1 MKKFLIAV
9 LFVIVCPMSL
19 ALAGDTGA
27 AASYPGGQ
35 VLEGLS
41 IDSELMGEQVNF
53 AVYLPPDYAVSTR
66 KYPVLYL
73 LHGYS
78 DDETG
83 WIQFGEVNVSADQL
97 ISSGEVP
104 SMIIVMPDGGVTW
117 YVDDYTG
124 KVPWEKMFLEELIP
138 HIEKTYRVRAKRE
151 FRAISGLS
159 MGGYGSLGM
168 AMRNPD
174 MFAACVAFSAG
185 IWSDEQ
191 LVKQTPEQYDR
202 YLRIPFGPLQGDP
215 PDLSEHFWN
224 NNPVRLAETLPVEE
238 LNKVRW
244 YIDCGDDDFL
254 YSGNSTLHMIMRDRE
269 INHEYRVR
277 DGAHSWIYWRTGIRD
292 GLRFIAKSFHR

>member
-1 MKKFLIAV
+1 MKR
-9 LFVIVCPMSL
+9 LFVAAGIMFLFFSSAN
-19 ALAGDTGA
+19 ALEADGST
-27 AASYPGGQ
+27 ASFSRGQ

-41 IDSELMGEQVNF
+41 IDSKLMGQEVNF
-53 AVYLPPDYAVSTR
+53 AVYLPPDYSISTR

-78 DDETG
+78 GDETD

-104 SMIIVMPDGGVTW
+104 AMIIVMPDGGVTW
-117 YVDDYTG
+117 YVDDYSG
-124 KVPWEKMFLEELIP
+124 KVPWGKMFLEELIP

-168 AMRNPD
+168 AMRNLD
-174 MFAACVAFSAG
+174 KFAACVAFSAG
-185 IWSDEQ
+185 IWSDDH
-191 LVKQTPEQYDR
+191 LVGQWSEQYDQ
-202 YLRIPFGPLQGDP
+202 YLKVPFGPLQGDP
-215 PDLSEHFWN
+215 PALSEHFWS
-224 NNPVRLAETLPVEE
+224 NNPIRLAETLPIEE
-238 LNKVRW
+238 LSKVRW

-254 YSGNSTLHMIMRDRE
+254 YKGNSTLHMVLRDRK

-277 DGAHSWIYWRTGIRD
+277 DGSHTWVYWRVGIRD
-292 GLRFIAKSFHR
+292 GLRFIGKVFHR

>member
-1 MKKFLIAV
+1 MKKIFVLTIIGLLFSGAV
-9 LFVIVCPMSL
+9 SVLG
-19 ALAGDTGA
+19 ANNAGV
-27 AASYPGGQ
+27 SFPRGQ

-41 IDSELMGEQVNF
+41 IDSKLMGKEVNF
-53 AVYLPPDYAVSTR
+53 AVYLPPDYSISTR

-83 WIQFGEVNVSADQL
+83 WIQFGEVNVSADEL
-97 ISSGEVP
+97 INRGEIP
-104 SMIIVMPDGGVTW
+104 ATIIVMPDGGVTW
-117 YVDDYTG
+117 YVDDYSG
-124 KVPWEKMFLEELIP
+124 KVPWEKMFIEELIP
-138 HIEKTYRVRAKRE
+138 FIEQNYRARAKRE

-159 MGGYGSLGM
+159 MGGYGSLGL

-174 MFAACVAFSAG
+174 KFAACVAFSAG
-185 IWSDEQ
+185 IWADEE
-191 LVKQTPEQYDR
+191 LVGQSTEQYDR
-202 YLRIPFGPLQGDP
+202 YLEVPFGPLQGDP
-215 PDLSEHFWN
+215 PALSEKFWS
-224 NNPVRLAETLPVEE
+224 NNPVRLAQTLPAEE

-254 YSGNSTLHMIMRDRE
+254 YRGNSTLHMILRERE

-277 DGAHSWIYWRTGIRD
+277 DGSHTWIYWRVGIRD

>member
-1 MKKFLIAV
+1 
-9 LFVIVCPMSL
+9 
-19 ALAGDTGA
+19 
-27 AASYPGGQ
+27 
-35 VLEGLS
+35 
-41 IDSELMGEQVNF
+41 
-53 AVYLPPDYAVSTR
+53 
-66 KYPVLYL
+66 
-73 LHGYS
+73 
-78 DDETG
+78 
-83 WIQFGEVNVSADQL
+83 
-97 ISSGEVP
+97 
-104 SMIIVMPDGGVTW
+104 
-117 YVDDYTG
+117 
-124 KVPWEKMFLEELIP
+124 
-138 HIEKTYRVRAKRE
+138 
-151 FRAISGLS
+151 
-159 MGGYGSLGM
+159 MGGYGSLGL

-202 YLRIPFGPLQGDP
+202 YLRIPFGPLQGEP

>member
-1 MKKFLIAV
+1 MKKMFFAAV
-9 LFVIVCPMSL
+9 MVSFCLGSVMV
-19 ALAGDTGA
+19 TGA
-27 AASYPGGQ
+27 DSRGSYFSRGQ

-41 IDSELMGEQVNF
+41 IESGLMGQDVNF
-53 AVYLPPDYAVSTR
+53 AVYLPPDYSVSTR

-83 WIQFGEVNVSADQL
+83 WIQFGEVNVAADEL

-104 SMIIVMPDGGVTW
+104 AMIIVMPDGGVSW

-124 KVPWEKMFLEELIP
+124 EAPWEKMFLEELVP

-159 MGGYGSLGM
+159 MGGYGSLGL
-168 AMRNPD
+168 AMRHPD

-185 IWSDEQ
+185 IWADDQ
-191 LVKQTPEQYDR
+191 LGKQTPEQYDR
-202 YLRIPFGPLQGDP
+202 YLKVPFGPLQGDP
-215 PDLSEHFWN
+215 PQLSEHFWN

-254 YSGNSTLHMIMRDRE
+254 YAGNSTLHMIMRNRGID
-269 INHEYRVR
+269 HEYRVR
-277 DGAHSWIYWRTGIRD
+277 DGGHSWIYWRTGIRD

>member
-1 MKKFLIAV
+1 MRKLLIAV
-9 LFVIVCPMSL
+9 TVFFFC
-19 ALAGDTGA
+19 LAGVGLSGDSGR
-27 AASYPGGQ
+27 SGIYSGGQ

-41 IDSELMGEQVNF
+41 IDSKLMGTQVNF

-83 WIQFGEVNVSADQL
+83 WIQFGEVNVSADRM

-104 SMIIVMPDGGVTW
+104 AMIIVMPDGGVTW
-117 YVDDYTG
+117 YVDDYSG

-138 HIEKTYRVRAKRE
+138 HVEKTYRVRAKRE

-159 MGGYGSLGM
+159 MGGYGSLGL
-168 AMRNPD
+168 AMRHPD

-191 LVKQTPEQYDR
+191 LLEQTPEQYDR
-202 YLRIPFGPLQGDP
+202 YLRVPFGPLQGEP
-215 PDLSEHFWN
+215 PELSEHFWD
-224 NNPVRLAETLPVEE
+224 NNPVRLAETLPVED
-238 LNKVRW
+238 LNEVRW

-254 YSGNSTLHMIMRDRE
+254 YAGNSTLHMIMRDRE

-292 GLRFIAKSFHR
+292 GLRFIAESFHR